1 MTITGLKLIGAVA
14 MVAGLSACATGVD
27 TAETQDDVKAR
38 EAMAVE
44 AARSPSKRG
53 TAGRPKYQ
61 NGEEREALQRTL
73 TACVEAVDA
82 ELAALPADVPL
93 ADREAVLQK
102 QRELSKL
109 KSHYAAIEARR
120 QANIDRL
127 QDRNASYGA
136 PFSDPALNSRAGL
149 VANYAPYAENESTQ
163 FPGVP
168 AYCLTT
174 VEAPM
179 PDENNTAVP
188 EAN

>member
-1 MTITGLKLIGAVA
+1 MTGKTVA
-14 MVAGLSACATGVD
+14 MVALLAGLSACASGQQ
-27 TAETQDDVKAR
+27 TAETADDVKAR

-44 AARSPSKRG
+44 AARDPDERG
-53 TAGRPKYQ
+53 TGGRPKYQ
-61 NGEEREALQRTL
+61 TAEEREALQKTL
-73 TACVEAVDA
+73 TACIDRVDA
-82 ELAALPADVPL
+82 ELAALPADAPL

-109 KSHYAAIEARR
+109 RSHYAAIEARR
-120 QANIDRL
+120 RSNIDRL

-149 VANYAPYAENESTQ
+149 VANYAPYADNESTQ

-174 VEAPM
+174 VAPE
-179 PDENNTAVP
+179 PVEEKP